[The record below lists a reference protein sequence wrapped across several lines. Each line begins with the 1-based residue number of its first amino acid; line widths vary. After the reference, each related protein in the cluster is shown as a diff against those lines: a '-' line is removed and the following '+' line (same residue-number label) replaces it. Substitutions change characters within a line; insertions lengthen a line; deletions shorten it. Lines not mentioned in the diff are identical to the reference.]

1 MLILV
6 INPGS
11 TSTKISVYKDKT
23 EVFTKTLRHSA
34 EELAPFKNVVSQFD
48 FRKKTILSALKEN
61 NINVNDLSVVIGRGG
76 FIKPIPSGV
85 YKVNA
90 AMLDDLKHARGGEHA
105 SNLGAM
111 LADDIANDVA
121 KTTGNDVPALIADPI
136 VVDEMAPVAKVTG
149 SAEITRISV
158 FHALNQKAIAKRFA
172 KEHGKKYED
181 LNLIVAHLGGG
192 VSVGIHKHG
201 MVVDVN
207 NALTGDG
214 PFSPERSGGLPAG
227 QLVDICFSGKYTKE
241 QVYKLINGKGGMI
254 SYLGTNSFLEVS
266 NAAQSGDK
274 KAAFIM
280 EAFEYQL
287 AKEIGS
293 LAPVVDGNV
302 DAILITGGMAHNAD
316 AMKNVENKIKFIAP
330 VYIYPG
336 EDEMGALAQ
345 NAYEVLTGETKV
357 KNY

>member
-11 TSTKISVYKDKT
+11 TSTKISVYKDKN
-23 EVFTKTLRHSA
+23 EMFTKTLRHSA
-34 EELAPFKNVVSQFD
+34 GELAPFKNVVSQFD
-48 FRKKTILSALKEN
+48 FRKKTILAALKEN
-61 NINVNDLSVVIGRGG
+61 DINVNDLSVVIGRGG

-85 YKVNA
+85 YKVSA
-90 AMLDDLKHARGGEHA
+90 AMLDDLRNARGGEHA

-111 LADDIANDVA
+111 LADDIAKDVA
-121 KTTGNDVPALIADPI
+121 KESGKEVPALIADPI
-136 VVDEMAPVAKVTG
+136 VVDEMDPVAKVTG

-172 KEHGKKYED
+172 KEHGQKYED

-201 MVVDVN
+201 KVVDVN

-241 QVYKLINGKGGMI
+241 QVYKLINGKGGMV
-254 SYLGTNSFLEVS
+254 SYLGTNSFLDVS
-266 NAAQSGDK
+266 NAADGGDE

-280 EAFEYQL
+280 EAFIYQL
-287 AKEIGS
+287 SKEIGS
-293 LAPVVDGNV
+293 LAPVVNGKV
-302 DAILITGGMAHNAD
+302 DAILITGGMAHNEE
-316 AMKNVENKIKFIAP
+316 AMKKVEEKIKFIAP
-330 VYIYPG
+330 VYIYAG

-345 NAYEVLTGETKV
+345 NAYAVLSGDEEVKT
-357 KNY
+357 Y